1 MTKLWSVLVDDL
13 EHCYVTGSSII
24 CIHHVFNGPNRSL
37 SEKYGFLIPLRPD
50 WHNMTPYSVHMDWKF
65 DLFLKQKGQTYYE
78 SHYGTREDF
87 IREFYKNYLL

>member
-13 EHCYVTGSSII
+13 EHCYVTGSNMI
-24 CIHHVFNGPNRSL
+24 CIHHVFNGPNRAL
-37 SEKYGFLIPLRPD
+37 SEKYGFLIPLHPD
-50 WHNMTPYSVHMDWKF
+50 WHNMTPYSVHMDEAF

-87 IREFYKNYLL
+87 IREFGESYL